1 MPAERPAPGLQMFT
15 PGFFTRLI
23 ARPGFQR
30 LVDRMPIGRSIAR
43 RDGDKIFDILQGFV
57 KSQVLLAL
65 VELDILARLLER
77 PASADQL
84 ALSAGVQP
92 ERLRRLLSAGAGIG
106 LLRQRRDGRYA
117 LSRQGAAILG
127 VPGLVEMI
135 RHNAVFYKDMA
146 DPVALLRG
154 EEETHLAGFWPY
166 VFGASG
172 DVPGDVA
179 ERYSTLMAESQ
190 SLVAQDT
197 LGMVNLSDVDTLL
210 DVGGGSGAFLKAV
223 LQKYPKMTAQLLDL
237 PGVIPSAE
245 RNFAQAGLGGRVR
258 LMPGSFR
265 DGPLP
270 KGADAISLVRV
281 LYDHADGTVTDLL
294 AKVFEALPPGG
305 RLIVTEPM
313 SGGDRPDVAGD
324 VYFNFYTM
332 AMGTGCVRSAVRIA
346 EMCEGVGF
354 GDVKIP
360 RAPRPYVTSALTC
373 RKPDT

>member
-1 MPAERPAPGLQMFT
+1 M
-15 PGFFTRLI
+15 RL
-23 ARPGFQR
+23 
-30 LVDRMPIGRSIAR
+30 
-43 RDGDKIFDILQGFV
+43 
-57 KSQVLLAL
+57 
-65 VELDILARLLER
+65 
-77 PASADQL
+77 
-84 ALSAGVQP
+84 
-92 ERLRRLLSAGAGIG
+92 
-106 LLRQRRDGRYA
+106 
-117 LSRQGAAILG
+117 
-127 VPGLVEMI
+127 
-135 RHNAVFYKDMA
+135 
-146 DPVALLRG
+146 
-154 EEETHLAGFWPY
+154 T
-166 VFGASG
+166 
-172 DVPGDVA
+172 
-179 ERYSTLMAESQ
+179 
-190 SLVAQDT
+190 
-197 LGMVNLSDVDTLL
+197 
-210 DVGGGSGAFLKAV
+210 
-223 LQKYPKMTAQLLDL
+223 
-237 PGVIPSAE
+237 
-245 RNFAQAGLGGRVR
+245 
-258 LMPGSFR
+258 PGSFR